1 MEIQLCE
8 HFTYGKLLRF
18 VLPSVVMMAFTSLYG
33 VVDGLFVS
41 NFVGTTAFAALNL
54 IMPILMIIGAMGFMI
69 GTGGT
74 AVVTKTLGEGRSD
87 AANHYF
93 SMYVWFVLFCGIA
106 LSFLG
111 FLFAEPISR
120 ALGADGEVL
129 SLCVLYC
136 RICCISM
143 PAYMLQNVFQSFFAA
158 AEKPRMGLAISMV
171 TGATNILLDY
181 VFVACL
187 GWGLAG
193 AAFATVTGELIGG
206 FAPMIYFIRKNNDS
220 RLRLGGFYFEGHLLA
235 KACTNGSS
243 ELMSNISASV
253 ITILYNVQLLKY
265 AGTDGVAAYGV
276 MSYLNFIFVSIF
288 MGYSIGTAP
297 IVGYHY
303 GSQDRPELKSLY
315 QKSRRLILV
324 TGIMLVVIAQVFA
337 KPLTAMFVGYDSTLF
352 AMTCTGMRIFS
363 ISFLICG
370 FNIFG
375 SSFFTALNNGAVSAI
390 ISFLRTFVFQV
401 VAIAVLPVVLGLM
414 GIWMGAVV
422 TELLAMCVT
431 GAFFLAKRKK
441 YGYA

>member
-8 HFTYGKLLRF
+8 HFTYRKLLRF
-18 VLPSVVMMAFTSLYG
+18 VLPSVVMMAFTSVYG

-54 IMPILMIIGAMGFMI
+54 IMPILMIIGAVGFMI

-74 AVVTKTLGEGRSD
+74 AVVAKALGEGRTKE
-87 AANHYF
+87 ANHYF
-93 SMYVWFVLFCGIA
+93 SMYVWIVLFSGII
-106 LSFLG
+106 LSSLG
-111 FLFAEPISR
+111 FVFAESISR
-120 ALGADGEVL
+120 ALGASGQMLVL
-129 SLCVLYC
+129 STLYC

-158 AEKPRMGLAISMV
+158 AEKPKMGLVISMV
-171 TGATNILLDY
+171 TGCTNIVLDY
-181 VFVACL
+181 VLVACL

-206 FAPMIYFIRKNNDS
+206 FAPMIYFLRKNNKS
-220 RLRLGGFYFEGHLLA
+220 RLHLGGFHFEGHLLA

-253 ITILYNVQLLKY
+253 ITILYNFQLLRY

-303 GSQDRPELKSLY
+303 GSHDQPELKNLY
-315 QKSRRLILV
+315 HKSRRLILI
-324 TGIMLVVIAQVFA
+324 TGIMLVVLAQVFA
-337 KPLTAMFVGYDSTLF
+337 KPLTGMFVGYDSTLF
-352 AMTCTGMRIFS
+352 AMTCTGLRIYS
-363 ISFLICG
+363 VSFLICG

-401 VAIAVLPVVLGLM
+401 VAIAVLPVILGLM